1 MLNLKS
7 VLSLTYHGEEYWSLP
22 YVHIVSLNTNNAPNV
37 YTLELLLIS
46 FTALNYKHDYRL
58 ANYYAGRN

>member
-1 MLNLKS
+1 MAK
-7 VLSLTYHGEEYWSLP
+7 EYWSLP

-37 YTLELLLIS
+37 YTLELLFIS

-58 ANYYAGRN
+58 ANYYAGRNYFSTENRDKYC

>member
-1 MLNLKS
+1 MAK
-7 VLSLTYHGEEYWSLP
+7 EYWSLP

-58 ANYYAGRN
+58 ANYYAGRNY